1 MKPQLVTVFK
11 DTNQGN
17 PTLVETCKGVQ
28 LIYELSFKEGWME
41 LLALNNNSTHKLCG
55 MSDFLGNN
63 KVDLGIRRRENI
75 TDGEPEWVFAPY
87 VHRKGVIDYYPGQP
101 MIVVNLNHCYQ
112 VVIGKLIPPHPRK
125 GYVLRVLDM
134 HNGQVVEVEILD
146 VEIKTTWLFLKPRT
160 NGIWIEPG
168 NGKSPCDVKTEVEII
183 KLI

>member
-1 MKPQLVTVFK
+1 MEPQLVTVFK

-17 PTLVETCKGVQ
+17 PTLVETCKGVH
-28 LIYELSFKEGWME
+28 LEYSISFEEGWME
-41 LLALNNNSTHKLCG
+41 LLTLNNGSTHKLCG
-55 MSDFLGNN
+55 LSDFLGNN
-63 KVDLGIRRRENI
+63 KVDLGIRRRQNI
-75 TDGEPEWVFAPY
+75 TDGEPEWVFVPY

-101 MIVVNLNHCYQ
+101 ICVVNLNRIYN
-112 VVIGKLIPPHPRK
+112 VVIRKLISTHPKK
-125 GYVLRVLDM
+125 GYVIILKDM
-134 HNGQVVEVEILD
+134 LSLVTWQTEIYD